1 MKPKYLLLISI
12 LFLLLTAISPTSKES
27 KSADDFLQFWTDV
40 KDNYAY
46 FDKKHTDW
54 DQVKTVYLP
63 KAEKAKTRD
72 ELVTVFE
79 NAIEELYDNHFNLNT
94 NLPSST
100 RLVPTGLD
108 IWAEW
113 INDKAIITEV
123 RKGFSADKAGI
134 KSGMEIVSINGTP
147 TDQAVNNRIGKCIN
161 PIDIEAKNY
170 ALKELLAGTYLTQRV
185 LVVSQDG
192 ETNTIDLD
200 KESRNLTDHYKYKSL
215 LESRTLDDNIGY
227 IKINN
232 SVGETEIIQLFDDAL
247 AQLKDTR
254 GLIIDLRET
263 PSGGNSI
270 VARGILSRFTKVEM
284 PYQKHVLPNEEKE
297 FKIKRSWL
305 EIVSPRGPFTYDK
318 QVVVLVN
325 HWTGSMS
332 EGLTIGF
339 SALGK
344 AKIVGTRMAGLNGA
358 INGFKTTRIEIPYSF
373 PTEQLYHVNGTP
385 RETFTPPYLIDL
397 TDSKYKKIEDPILA
411 EGINLMNED
420 K

>member
-12 LFLLLTAISPTSKES
+12 VFLLTAIIPAGKES

-54 DQVKTVYLP
+54 DKVKTVYLP
-63 KAEKAKTRD
+63 MAEKAKTRD
-72 ELVTVFE
+72 DLITVFE

-94 NLPSST
+94 NIQSST

-134 KSGMEIVSINGTP
+134 KNGMEIISINGIP
-147 TDQAVNNRIGKCIN
+147 TDQAVENRIGKCIN
-161 PIDIEAKNY
+161 PIDSEAKNY
-170 ALKELLAGTYLTQRV
+170 ALRELLAGTYLTQRV
-185 LVVSQDG
+185 LVVSQDR

-200 KESRNLTDHYKYKSL
+200 KERRNMADNYKYKSL
-215 LESRTLDDNIGY
+215 LESKTIDDNIGY

-232 SVGETEIIQLFDDAL
+232 SVGETEVIQLFDNAL
-247 AQLKDTR
+247 DQLKDTR
-254 GLIIDLRET
+254 ALIIDLRET

-318 QVVVLVN
+318 QVVVLVD
-325 HWTGSMS
+325 HWTGSMA

-358 INGFKTTRIEIPYSF
+358 INGFKTTRLEIPYSF

-385 RETFTPPYLIDL
+385 RETFTPPNLIDL
-397 TDSKYKKIEDPILA
+397 TDPKYKKIEDPILT
-411 EGINLMNED
+411 EGINMIND
-420 K
+420 DR